1 MSIKNELFE
10 CIMDYFSQQRTLK
23 QHYSDNPDD
32 IFDLMEIGRKK
43 AEIIASDTLSNVK
56 KSIGMV

>member
-1 MSIKNELFE
+1 MSIKNELFD
-10 CIMDYFSQQRTLK
+10 CIMDYFSEQRTSK
-23 QHYSDNPDD
+23 QHYLDNPDD

>member
-1 MSIKNELFE
+1 MSIKNELYD
-10 CIMDYFSQQRTLK
+10 CIMDYFSEQRTLK
-23 QHYSDNPDD
+23 QHYLDNPDD

>member
-1 MSIKNELFE
+1 VYNGLFFSTE
-10 CIMDYFSQQRTLK
+10 NLEADYL
-23 QHYSDNPDD
+23 DNPDD